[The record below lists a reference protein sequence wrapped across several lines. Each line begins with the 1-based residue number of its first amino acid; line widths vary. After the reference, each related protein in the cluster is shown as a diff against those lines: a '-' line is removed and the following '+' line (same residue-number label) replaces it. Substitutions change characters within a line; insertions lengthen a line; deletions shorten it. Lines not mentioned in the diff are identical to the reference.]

1 MPLLAHAAG
10 SIIGDTIAAWI
21 ATRNELL
28 VALTIGSFFLFSGVM
43 MVFQLPIPIWFNV
56 VELTL
61 AYLPMSWIGYRIRL
75 IYF

>member
-1 MPLLAHAAG
+1 MPLLAHAAD

-28 VALTIGSFFLFSGVM
+28 VALTIGSFFLIGGVM
-43 MVFQLPIPIWFNV
+43 MVFQLPSPICFNV
-56 VELTL
+56 IEITL
-61 AYLPMSWIGYRIRL
+61 AYLPVSWIGYRIRL

>member
-1 MPLLAHAAG
+1 MPFLAHAAG

-43 MVFQLPIPIWFNV
+43 MVFKLPTPIWFNV
-56 VELTL
+56 IELTL